1 MIWLKASPSDFLY
14 LFETHIT
21 LDGGHKKT
29 EHGIKKQSM
38 GIIKQ
43 SMYLV
48 SFCTLWRDF
57 GVSCASSC
65 AKMDSLKRDPPDEF
79 IPGEADDAND
89 GRGRPPFDIS
99 KNFKNKKISV
109 QPDSNQ

>member
-1 MIWLKASPSDFLY
+1 MWFVHVIWLQASPSGFLY
-14 LFETHIT
+14 LFETRIA
-21 LDGGHKKT
+21 LDGGYKMQH
-29 EHGIKKQSM
+29 
-38 GIIKQ
+38 
-43 SMYLV
+43 YLV

-65 AKMDSLKRDPPDEF
+65 AKMDSLKREPPDEF

-99 KNFKNKKISV
+99 KNFNNKKNFRPTGFEPV
-109 QPDSNQ
+109 T